1 MIDIHVLLL
10 AQVLVRVVSVCIHAC
25 VRVNMCMCVMVVDV
39 QMYMHISAQFIILG
53 YIKTSPQ

>member
-39 QMYMHISAQFIILG
+39 HFCTIHYSWIHKNI
-53 YIKTSPQ
+53 TSVG